1 MVTDHGALE
10 SVWVSCPCCGES
22 IELLV
27 DCSVDVQDYI
37 EDCEVCCHP
46 MRVSVSVD
54 VDGEPMVMTRSEDD

>member
-1 MVTDHGALE
+1 MTDHGALE
-10 SVWVSCPCCGES
+10 SARVSCPCCGQP

-27 DCSVDVQDYI
+27 DCSVDVQEYI

-54 VDGEPMVMTRSEDD
+54 VDGDPVVTARSEDD